1 MVIFHNINNIKIAI
15 PDTENLTISCTQD
28 AVDLLGEAG
37 MEDCS
42 RIIIHESNLHKDF
55 FNLKSGLAG
64 EILQKFSNYRCKLA
78 IIGDFSKFKS
88 KNFQEFIRESNR
100 GNRIFFVENHQTA
113 MNKLTDKT
121 M

>member
-1 MVIFHNINNIKIAI
+1 MVIFQEINDKKIAF
-15 PDTENLTISCTQD
+15 PDEEYFIISCIQD

-88 KNFQEFIRESNR
+88 KNLQDFIRESNR
-100 GNRIFFVENHQTA
+100 GNSIFFVENHQTA